1 MTRSR
6 FAALLAALALLAA
19 CVPEKPAPGPAG
31 RINRVVS
38 LSPSISRQIV
48 DLGAKRLLVGVT
60 SYDDIRGGGID
71 VVGTLV
77 QPNFERIIMLKP
89 DVVFHS
95 AEDGLVQNIDRI
107 SGAGV
112 ASYRFGR
119 NRNFDDICD
128 NYLELASLLGLGREG
143 RRKIAGYRDRLG
155 RVRQT
160 AGAAERPI
168 VVFLVACRPLI
179 VASAHSFIGRIIHDA
194 GGRPAYDDGGR
205 AHPPVSIES
214 VIETDPDVIIAMTGG
229 DDTREFFSMLSRDFR
244 RLKAVAGGRLYDIPP
259 DTIPYYTPADYL
271 ASVERISGILEERA
285 TAR

>member
-1 MTRSR
+1 MRH
-6 FAALLAALALLAA
+6 AAFLTALALLSA
-19 CVPEKPAPGPAG
+19 CAPERSAPVPAG
-31 RINRVVS
+31 RITRVVS

-89 DVVFHS
+89 DAVFHS
-95 AEDGLVQNIDRI
+95 VEDGLVQNIDRI

-119 NRNFDDICD
+119 NRNFDDICN
-128 NYLELASLLGLGREG
+128 NYLELASLLGLGSEG
-143 RRKIAGYRDRLG
+143 LSKIAGYRDRLG
-155 RVRQT
+155 RIRKT
-160 AGAAERPI
+160 ARAPERPV

-179 VASAHSFIGRIIHDA
+179 AASAHSFIGRIIHDA
-194 GGRPAYDDGGR
+194 GGRPAYAGGGR

-214 VIETDPDVIIAMTGG
+214 IVEADPDVIIAMTGG
-229 DDTREFFSMLSRDFR
+229 DDTGEFFSMLSRDFR
-244 RLKAVAGGRLYDIPP
+244 RLKAVAGGRLYAIPP

-271 ASVERISGILEERA
+271 ASVERISCILEGRA
-285 TAR
+285 PAR